1 MEVKMVDVEKV
12 RQANNRMRQLEDDYT
27 LQGDFAAAVYRECLG
42 MLDLLEDDDADD
54 T

>member
-1 MEVKMVDVEKV
+1 MEVKVVDVEKV

-27 LQGDFAAAVYRECLG
+27 LQGDFAADVYRECLG